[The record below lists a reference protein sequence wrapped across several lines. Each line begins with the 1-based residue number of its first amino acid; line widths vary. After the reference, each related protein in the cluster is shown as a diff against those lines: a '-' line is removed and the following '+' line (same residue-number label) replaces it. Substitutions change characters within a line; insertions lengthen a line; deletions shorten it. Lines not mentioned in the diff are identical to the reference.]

1 MKKTLSLLFALL
13 CMFAIHA
20 QDVQNAIRW
29 DFQDGLQG
37 WTPNSSVKNVHT
49 EDGVLKA
56 TTRGA
61 DPFFLSPQVAFKPS
75 FRHGVRIRLK
85 SSRSTTG
92 QLFFA
97 PTTEGPY
104 NGFSEANSLRFK
116 FFGGQGW
123 QDIVLHPFWN
133 QFPEIVRLRLDIDG
147 ETDIDIDSIEIT
159 ASEDTEISTKTTWA
173 FQDNTNPKW
182 TVGPDGT
189 LLSPLLRVNFF
200 KTPFIVVTASC
211 DREARVVGTIRSEI
225 KGLNKANERLF
236 VGDGKPHRYL
246 FMAGGS
252 ANWKDEL
259 SQFSIRIVPE
269 FEAPYTIHSIEFTAT
284 PPQEPD
290 FQVIYFGNQ
299 EFPNRVGK
307 PCNILLLVQNG
318 SAEAVDY
325 TLKPI
330 AKSPAGLRFL
340 SDGKPFTEKKLH
352 IEGMERAVVRFDVVS
367 NSAATVQMDAQFIV
381 DGKTIHTASSRP
393 FEITPVPTA
402 HAGETYVPQPK
413 PAETDYMIGTYY
425 FPGYGKNCFYR
436 DGTLKEWPMLVS
448 SNLWTKPALGYYDE
462 SLPEVVDWQI
472 KWATEHG
479 IGFFLVDWY
488 WDAGNLYLEHWIDA
502 FQKAKHRKY
511 LKWAVM
517 WANHNPP
524 GSHSKEDWITVT
536 KHWIAKY
543 LKTPEYLQLNGKPV
557 IFIWTTEGLRK
568 DVGGSENVAELF
580 TISDKMAKEAGLPG
594 LEFYA
599 MNSTDFNTL
608 KKEGYVG
615 QSTYHWW
622 SDAPSTSR
630 DNMFFPFKA
639 VVDRA
644 EAAWNEREKQSEAS
658 GFPFIPVAE
667 TGWDGRPRHSLNT
680 YIIYERTPAEFKR
693 HLQSMK
699 QWLDKRDRKLFILAP
714 WNEWTEG
721 SFIEPCSDF
730 GFGMLRAIRDVF
742 CKNITSESDDTCPA
756 DLDFRSYDQFP
767 VIQPIKR
774 VSDRTEWD
782 FRAERSLLDWVAA
795 PIANQQFTADG
806 CSFVT
811 QNGDPI
817 TASPKLKINAADFD
831 RLEVVLSVSPSDN
844 PKQIDNVEVFWAT
857 PFASWNANASL
868 SLPLVADGRPHLYV
882 FPLATHP
889 QWVGVITGLRV
900 DPCGESKRTVIIQH
914 FKLLKTNK

>member
-13 CMFAIHA
+13 CTFAIHA
-20 QDVQNAIRW
+20 QDAPTAIRW
-29 DFQDGLQG
+29 DFNDGLQG
-37 WTPNSSVKNVHT
+37 WTPNSSCKNAHV
-49 EDGVLKA
+49 ENGILKA
-56 TTRGA
+56 TIRGE
-61 DPFFLSPQVAFKPS
+61 DPFFLSPNISFKPS
-75 FRHGVRIRLK
+75 FRHGVRIRLN

-97 PTTEGPY
+97 PTTDGPY
-104 NGFSEANSLRFK
+104 GGFSEANSLRFR

-133 QFPEIVRLRLDIDG
+133 QFPEIVRLRVDIDG

-159 ASEDTEISTKTTWA
+159 ASEDAEIATETKWT
-173 FQDNTNPKW
+173 FENNTHPNW

-189 LLSPLLRVNFF
+189 LLSPFLRVNFF
-200 KTPFIVVTASC
+200 KTPFIIVTASC
-211 DREARVVGTIRSEI
+211 SREARVVGTLRSEI
-225 KGLNKANERLF
+225 KSVNKVNERLF
-236 VGDGKPHRYL
+236 VGDGQPHRYL

-252 ANWKDEL
+252 KNWNGEL

-269 FEAPYTIHSIEFTAT
+269 FDEPYTLHSIEFTDQ
-284 PPQEPD
+284 PPKEPD

-325 TLKPI
+325 TVKPI
-330 AKSPAGLRFL
+330 VKSPEGLRFL
-340 SDGKPFTEKKLH
+340 SNGKPFTEKTLH
-352 IEGMERAVVRFDVVS
+352 IEGLERAAIHFDVVAD
-367 NSAATVQMDAQFIV
+367 SAATVLLNAQFIV
-381 DGKTIHTASSRP
+381 NGQLVHTATSRP
-393 FEITPVPTA
+393 FDITPLPTA
-402 HAGETYVPQPK
+402 HVGSTYVPEPQP
-413 PAETDYMIGTYY
+413 ATTDYLIGTYY

-436 DGTLKEWPMLVS
+436 GGTLKEWPMLVS

-472 KWATEHG
+472 KWAVEHG

-488 WDAGNLYLEHWIDA
+488 WDAGTLYLEHWIDA
-502 FQKAKHRKY
+502 FQQAKHRKY
-511 LKWAVM
+511 LKWAIM

-524 GSHSKEDWITVT
+524 GAHSREDWITVT

-568 DVGGSENVAELF
+568 DMKGSENVAELF
-580 TISDKMAKEAGLPG
+580 AISDKMAKEAGLPG

-622 SDAPSTSR
+622 SNAPSSSR
-630 DNMFFPFKA
+630 DNYFFSYKA

-644 EAAWNEREKQSEAS
+644 EDAWNAREKEAAA
-658 GFPFIPVAE
+658 GGLPFIPVAE
-667 TGWDGRPRHSLNT
+667 TGWDGRPRHGLNT
-680 YIIYERTPAEFKR
+680 YIIYERTPQEFKR
-693 HLQSMK
+693 HLLNMK

-742 CKNITSESDDTCPA
+742 CKNITSESDDTCPT
-756 DLDFRSYDQFP
+756 DLKLGPYDQFP
-767 VIQPIKR
+767 VIQPLNRI
-774 VSDRTEWD
+774 SNRTEWN
-782 FRAERSLLDWVAA
+782 FQAEQSLLDWVASS
-795 PIANQQFTADG
+795 ITNLQFTKDG

-811 QNGDPI
+811 QSGDPI
-817 TASPKLKINAADFD
+817 IASPNLKFKAEDYD
-831 RLEVVLSVSPSDN
+831 RLEVVLSVSPS
-844 PKQIDNVEVFWAT
+844 PTPGHTDNVEVFWKT
-857 PFASWNANASL
+857 PFTSWNANASMA
-868 SLPLVADGRPHLYV
+868 LPLIADGQPHTYV
-882 FPLATHP
+882 FPLATHS
-889 QWVGVITGLRV
+889 QWLGEIKGLRV
-900 DPCGESKRTVIIQH
+900 DPCGESKRTVVLKS
-914 FKLLKTNK
+914 FKLLKAEH